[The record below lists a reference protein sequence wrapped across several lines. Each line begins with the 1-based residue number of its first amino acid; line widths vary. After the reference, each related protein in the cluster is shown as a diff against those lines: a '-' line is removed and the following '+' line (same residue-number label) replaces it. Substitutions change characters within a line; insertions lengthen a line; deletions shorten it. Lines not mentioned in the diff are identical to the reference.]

1 MQKLVF
7 RSPPGSPLLLCSSSS
22 PSTINS
28 LFLSPIFKNPKLISL
43 SFSSSNSGLST
54 KPEFMAVSSPPT
66 YFNVVPT
73 PSPRPLSPR
82 SFSGNCR
89 ICKCSLLDNIGGNPQ
104 KPWVVL
110 KETRS
115 GPRLA
120 WLHTVAGRG
129 NGDGKILMGNEDD
142 DENEDAEDTE
152 NNGVENEN
160 EDTPTKVQRRSRSS
174 GNSGVS
180 LLAGNPDLL
189 TIPGV
194 GPRNLRKLVEKGIG
208 GVDDLKQIYR
218 DKVITT
224 VHLEFLVY
232 FFFLVCSMN
241 NLMISLWLA
250 IDSMLLL
257 GVS

>member
-7 RSPPGSPLLLCSSSS
+7 RSPPGYPLLLCSSAS

-28 LFLSPIFKNPKLISL
+28 LFFSSNFKNPNLISC
-43 SFSSSNSGLST
+43 SFSSCNSGLST
-54 KPEFMAVSSPPT
+54 KPEFMAFSSPPT
-66 YFNVVPT
+66 YSNVVPT

-120 WLHTVAGRG
+120 WLHTIAGRG

-142 DENEDAEDTE
+142 DENEDAEVTE

-160 EDTPTKVQRRSRSS
+160 EDTPTKLQRRSRSS

-180 LLAGNPDLL
+180 LLAENPDLL

-208 GVDDLKQIYR
+208 VVDDLKQIYR

-250 IDSMLLL
+250 IDSMLVLS
-257 GVS
+257 VS